1 MKSIFSLLFLLAILP
16 CLAQIT
22 LNPKAG
28 MQNLSYLNITKVEI
42 TDQYTLVDMHYVAPY
57 NDSSWACANRQF
69 YIKGIYQTMRKRLI
83 SAKGIPICD
92 RKKWFTQRGQFIN
105 FQLIFP
111 KLEAGIEEIDVI
123 EGYGPNQFN
132 FYNVLIN
139 NPLKEKQENKETPI
153 EESKPIVVVPKKT
166 TPTKQATTSTKTGTK
181 TSTKTGTKT
190 AGTTTK
196 KSSVANN
203 KTTNKTTNKADTTKI
218 TTKTSTEKPK
228 LVFGTQ
234 KVGLKD
240 SVAVRINFDKASD
253 VIKTESLPEM
263 EKLLAFLDKNPSV
276 VIELTG
282 HTEADEKTYTAKQR
296 ASNLQLSIDRIA
308 SVKSYL
314 LTKGVASHR
323 IQTKAYGGARPISAE
338 AAINRRVMMRILRY

>member
-1 MKSIFSLLFLLAILP
+1 MKSIFSFLFLLAMLP

-28 MQNLSYLNITKVEI
+28 MQNLNYLTITKIEI

-69 YIKGIYQTMRKRLI
+69 YIKGIYETVRKKLI
-83 SAKGIPICD
+83 TAKGIPICE
-92 RKKWFTQRGQFIN
+92 RKKWFTKRGQFID

-111 KLEAGIEEIDVI
+111 KLDPGIEEIDVV

-153 EESKPIVVVPKKT
+153 EETKPIVVVPKKT
-166 TPTKQATTSTKTGTK
+166 TPKKQVTTSAKTNTKTTST
-181 TSTKTGTKT
+181 T
-190 AGTTTK
+190 AK
-196 KSSVANN
+196 KSGLANN
-203 KTTNKTTNKADTTKI
+203 KTTNQTTDKTMTKADTTKI
-218 TTKTSTEKPK
+218 ATKISTEKPK

-240 SVAVRINFDKASD
+240 SVTVRINFDKASD
-253 VIKTESLPEM
+253 VIKEESLPEM
-263 EKLLAFLDKNPSV
+263 EKLLAFLNKNPSV

-282 HTEADEKTYTAKQR
+282 HTEADEKNYTAKQR
-296 ASNLQLSIDRIA
+296 ASNLQLSVDRIA

-314 LTKGVASHR
+314 LTKGIASHR
-323 IQTKAYGGARPISAE
+323 IQTRAYGGARPISAD
-338 AAINRRVMMRILRY
+338 AAVNRRVMMRILRY

>member
-1 MKSIFSLLFLLAILP
+1 MKSIFSFLFLLAMLP

-28 MQNLSYLNITKVEI
+28 MQNLNYLTITKIEI

-69 YIKGIYQTMRKRLI
+69 YIKGIYQTVRKRLI
-83 SAKGIPICD
+83 SANGIPICN
-92 RKKWFTQRGQFIN
+92 RKKWFTQKGQFID

-153 EESKPIVVVPKKT
+153 EETKPIVVVPKKT
-166 TPTKQATTSTKTGTK
+166 MPTKKVTTSTK
-181 TSTKTGTKT
+181 TSTKTKT
-190 AGTTTK
+190 AGTTGRTAE
-196 KSSVANN
+196 KSIVSNN
-203 KTTNKTTNKADTTKI
+203 KTISKADTTKI
-218 TTKTSTEKPK
+218 ATKSSPEKPK
-228 LVFGTQ
+228 LIFGTQ

-240 SVAVRINFDKASD
+240 SVVVHINFDKASD
-253 VIKTESLPEM
+253 VIKNESLPEM
-263 EKLLAFLDKNPSV
+263 EKLLAFLNKNRSV

-282 HTEADEKTYTAKQR
+282 HTEADEKNYTAKQR
-296 ASNLQLSIDRIA
+296 ASNLQLSLDRIA

-314 LTKGVASHR
+314 LTKGIASHR
-323 IQTKAYGGARPISAE
+323 IQTKAYGGARPISTD